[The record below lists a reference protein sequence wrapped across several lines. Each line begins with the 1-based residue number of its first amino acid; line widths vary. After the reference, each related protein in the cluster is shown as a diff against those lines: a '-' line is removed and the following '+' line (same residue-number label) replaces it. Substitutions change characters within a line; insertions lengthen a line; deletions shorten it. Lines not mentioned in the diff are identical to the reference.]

1 MPKKKFNSYKFEDL
15 KNDYTALTKEIT
27 HLQNQIIEKDDQR
40 NEIIK
45 KIRDIQNESNS
56 KLDYKLLLDVNIK
69 NEVNEEV
76 QIKSAGNDILDSNI
90 NSNIIKSNSLL
101 SIDKI
106 IIKKQNHN
114 DDDFNLSDDNDET
127 SD

>member
-27 HLQNQIIEKDDQR
+27 NLQNQIIEKDDQR

-69 NEVNEEV
+69 NEVNEDV
-76 QIKSAGNDILDSNI
+76 QTKSAGNDILD
-90 NSNIIKSNSLL
+90 SNIIKSNSLL

>member
-1 MPKKKFNSYKFEDL
+1 MPKKKFNSSKFEDL

-27 HLQNQIIEKDDQR
+27 NLQNQIIEKDDQR

-69 NEVNEEV
+69 NEVNEVNEDV
-76 QIKSAGNDILDSNI
+76 QTKSAGNDILD
-90 NSNIIKSNSLL
+90 SNIIKSNSLL

-114 DDDFNLSDDNDET
+114 DYDFNLSDDNDET

>member
-69 NEVNEEV
+69 NEVNEDV
-76 QIKSAGNDILDSNI
+76 QTKSAGNDILD
-90 NSNIIKSNSLL
+90 SNIIKSNSLL